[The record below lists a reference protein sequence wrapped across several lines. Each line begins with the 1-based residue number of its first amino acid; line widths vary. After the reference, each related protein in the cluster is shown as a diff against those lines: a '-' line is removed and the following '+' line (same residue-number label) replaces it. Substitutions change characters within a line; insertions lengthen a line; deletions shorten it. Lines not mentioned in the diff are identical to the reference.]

1 MFGGYEGDLMLKPDN
16 ATMQRI
22 SGTFL
27 EFLIREDLE
36 PLKIL
41 FKISTELYGKYL
53 AQIPLVY
60 RVGFFH

>member
-1 MFGGYEGDLMLKPDN
+1 MLKPDN

-22 SGTFL
+22 RGTFL

-53 AQIPLVY
+53 FIKSFTLEEIE
-60 RVGFFH
+60 